1 MKVKTLTL
9 KLELFYNKNNINQKE
24 FVFSNERDKNMD
36 VKILADS
43 IKSNIQRVIIGK
55 DQVIDIV
62 ITALIS
68 GGHVLLEDVPGT
80 GKTVLARSLAKS
92 VNCDFKRV
100 QFTPDLMPSDLT
112 GINYYNQKLGEFTLR
127 KGPIFTNILLADEI
141 NRATPRTQSSLLECM
156 EEQQVSIDGTTHIL
170 DKPFFVIASQNPVES
185 QGTFPL
191 PEAQLDRFLIKI
203 NMGYPTLEEGK
214 QIFKRFIEGN
224 PLEELKGICEKEDI
238 LKAREM
244 SKRIFVSDDIQEY
257 ILKIVNETLNNEN
270 IILGVSPRGS
280 LSMLKAC
287 QVYAAING
295 RNFVNPDDVKT
306 LAPFIFSHRLII
318 KNSLRI
324 KGTSNEDV
332 ISEVLGKVQVP
343 TEAWNK

>member
-1 MKVKTLTL
+1 
-9 KLELFYNKNNINQKE
+9 
-24 FVFSNERDKNMD
+24 MD
-36 VKILADS
+36 VKILAES

-127 KGPIFTNILLADEI
+127 KGPVFTNILLADEI

-170 DKPFFVIASQNPVES
+170 DKPFFVIASQNPIES

-203 NMGYPTLEEGK
+203 KMGHPTLEEGK
-214 QIFKRFIEGN
+214 QIFKRFIEDN
-224 PLEELKGICEKEDI
+224 PLEELKSICKKEDK
-238 LKAREM
+238 LQAREI
-244 SKRIFVSDDIQEY
+244 SKKIFVSDDIQEY

-280 LSMLKAC
+280 LAMLKAC

-295 RNFVNPDDVKT
+295 RNFVNPDDVKI

-318 KNSLRI
+318 KNNLRM
-324 KGTSNEDV
+324 KGISNEDV